1 MFASLV
7 TDEWTDEPT
16 GWEHDASSQSTLS
29 DYNKL
34 LSWYCCRNIN
44 VAKNFKTD
52 AWIEKIVI
60 VGMQWKP
67 EHTTL
72 RLNSGNDSCRCS
84 YRTM

>member
-1 MFASLV
+1 M
-7 TDEWTDEPT
+7 
-16 GWEHDASSQSTLS
+16 
-29 DYNKL
+29 
-34 LSWYCCRNIN
+34 
-44 VAKNFKTD
+44 AKNFKTD

-84 YRTM
+84 YRTMTAVYKVTNISQCE